1 MQMKKATERVLG
13 RPRHTFLMNPTV
25 CVRPALT
32 YPGTEWGHSSE
43 VFRKRI
49 LWTARHIFSPSSQ
62 GIYRRCSQ
70 FIFFT
75 VESEQSLSWLSHCG
89 RVVMFTL
96 DSNTEKDQYR
106 SVHLCIANGFLFNV
120 SLLDRRLM
128 YLLRTVSYTYRVI
141 SEANFWTL
149 EGIPNLTGLFKF
161 LVIFLLLI
169 KFSSIWQG

>member
-32 YPGTEWGHSSE
+32 HPGTEWGHSSE

-128 YLLRTVSYTYRVI
+128 YLLDVN
-141 SEANFWTL
+141 SELFPTPTERFQKLIFEPLREFPTSLASSNFW
-149 EGIPNLTGLFKF
+149 
-161 LVIFLLLI
+161 
-169 KFSSIWQG
+169 